1 MMDRLRATLRSLWLR
16 LIAPL
21 RSSRGA
27 GEFDAELESHVALHT
42 ADGMRAGLSA
52 EEARRR
58 ALIRL
63 GGAEQARQAY
73 REGQRMPQLEI
84 VWQDI
89 RFGARVLLKSPGFTV
104 TAALVLA
111 LGIGATTAI
120 YSAVKAV
127 LLAPLPYKDPG
138 SIVAVWTA
146 NPARADEP
154 LPSSPGDF
162 AAWKLR
168 SGVFEDLAPGYDNE
182 MTLTGVG
189 SPLYL
194 MGYDVA
200 ANYLRILGVQPEMG
214 RLYNDQEDRPNGPK
228 VVLLSDHLWRTTF
241 SAAPGIVGKP
251 ITLDGTAYTVL
262 GVMPHGF
269 AYPSSVEFWMPVGMA
284 AGDFEDFKHTY
295 VRILGR
301 LKQGVSP
308 KDAQKRLNAFEAQL
322 IAAHPDTDTGNRIVV
337 VPLREQLD
345 GDIRQPLLVLMGA
358 VVFVL
363 LIACANT
370 AGLALARNNE
380 RRKEIAVRLALGATR
395 QRLLR
400 QFLTE
405 SLLLAALGGAAGMGL
420 AALGARFL
428 VRLFP
433 NDVANLSIPNVTAI
447 PIDRG
452 VLLFALALTLL
463 TTFLFS
469 IAPILKAMQTGADL
483 AMKDSERGGTGSR
496 WSNRSRSVVV
506 IGEVSLSLILL
517 TAAGLLAASFRKVVE
532 ADLGFRPDRVLSI
545 EVFLPQDRY
554 PFKKE
559 QTKTR
564 LFVQETV
571 RRMNALPGVESAAA
585 TNYLPLSGFW
595 GVTNFLLRGQAP
607 PRGGQGPEADNL
619 VITPEYLRTMGI
631 PVLRG
636 RGFTTA
642 DNASSQHVAVV
653 NQAMAKQVF
662 KDRDPVGE
670 QLNLGTPEQP
680 DWWQIV
686 GVAGDVK
693 AFGQDKP
700 THLDVYRP
708 FDQLP
713 YPLIAFT
720 LRTAADPG
728 AMTKTAEQ
736 AMWSVDPELAV
747 LKAVTMEALT
757 AQSLAVRRTS
767 SVLIGGFAMLALV
780 LACIGIYGVMA
791 YSVSRR
797 TREIGVRMALGAR
810 RADVLR
816 MVLGSGFRLA
826 LIGIAIGLA
835 GALASSRLLGSL
847 LFEVSA
853 INPLIFSLAA
863 ALLAATAILASFLP
877 ARRAASV
884 EPMQA
889 LRTE

>member
-1 MMDRLRATLRSLWLR
+1 MDTLRAKLRRLWMR
-16 LIAPL
+16 LTSPL
-21 RSSRGA
+21 RRGRSEDA
-27 GEFDAELESHVALHT
+27 FDTEIETHLAMHI
-42 ADGMRAGLSA
+42 ADGVRAGLSA
-52 EEARRR
+52 EEARRQ

-89 RFGARVLLKSPGFTV
+89 RFGARVLFKSPGFTV

-146 NPARADEP
+146 NPARGDEP

-162 AAWKLR
+162 EAWKQR
-168 SGVFEDLAPGYDNE
+168 SGVFEDLAPAYDNE
-182 MTLTGVG
+182 ATLTGAG
-189 SPLYL
+189 APLYL

-200 ANYLRILGVQPEMG
+200 ANYLRILGVQPAIG
-214 RLYNDQEDRPNGPK
+214 RLFTDQEDRPNGPK

-241 SAAPGIVGKP
+241 SADPGIVGRA
-251 ITLDGTAYTVL
+251 ITLDGAAYTVL
-262 GVMPHGF
+262 GVMPRGF
-269 AYPSSVEFWMPVGMA
+269 DYPTNVEFWMPVGMA

-301 LKQGVSP
+301 LKHRLSP
-308 KDAQKRLNAFEAQL
+308 KQAQKTLNAFGAQL

-380 RRKEIAVRLALGATR
+380 RRKEIAVRLVLGATR

-433 NDVANLSIPNVTAI
+433 NDVANLSIPNVTEI

-452 VLLFALALTLL
+452 VLLFALAVTLL
-463 TTFLFS
+463 TTFLFGV
-469 IAPILKAMQTGADL
+469 APVLKAMQTGADL

-496 WSNRSRSVVV
+496 WSSRSRSAVVV
-506 IGEVSLSLILL
+506 AEVSLSLVLL

-532 ADLGFRPDRVLSI
+532 ADLGFRPDHVVSL

-554 PFKKE
+554 PFNKE
-559 QTKTR
+559 PAKTR

-607 PRGGQGPEADNL
+607 PRGGLGPEADNL

-631 PVLRG
+631 AVLRG

-642 DNASSQHVAVV
+642 DNASAQHVAMI
-653 NQAMAKQVF
+653 NRSMADQFF
-662 KDRDPVGE
+662 KGKDPVGQE
-670 QLNLGTPEQP
+670 LNLGTAEQP

-686 GVAGDVK
+686 GVTGDVK

-728 AMTKTAEQ
+728 AMTKVAEQ
-736 AMWSVDPELAV
+736 AMWSVDPGLAV

-767 SVLIGGFAMLALV
+767 SVLIGGFAALALL
-780 LACIGIYGVMA
+780 LACIGIYGLMA
-791 YSVSRR
+791 YAVSRR
-797 TREIGVRMALGAR
+797 TREIGVRMALGAK

-816 MVLGSGFRLA
+816 MVLGSGLRLA
-826 LIGIAIGLA
+826 SVGIAIGLA

-847 LFEVSA
+847 LFDTSP
-853 INPLIFSLAA
+853 INPLIFCLAA
-863 ALLAATAILASFLP
+863 ALLAATAVLASFLP
-877 ARRAASV
+877 ARRAASI